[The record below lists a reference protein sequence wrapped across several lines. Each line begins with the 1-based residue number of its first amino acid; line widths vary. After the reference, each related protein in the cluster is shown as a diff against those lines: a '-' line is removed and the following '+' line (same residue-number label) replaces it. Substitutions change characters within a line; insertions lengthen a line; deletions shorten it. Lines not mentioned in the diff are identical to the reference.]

1 MSRLA
6 RKPLPIPAGV
16 TVAVSGSVVSVKG
29 PKGALEKTLPV
40 SVHIAVDANA
50 GVAVTVDHPD
60 QSGDKALQG
69 LWVRLIQNM
78 IVGVSVGFERVLEV
92 EGIGYKVVVKGKEV
106 VLDIGFSHEVP
117 VALPAGIE
125 AVAEKNVLRIR
136 GIDKEA
142 VGGFAVFVRNLR
154 PPEPYKGKGIR
165 YQGEIIRRKAGKAAK
180 TSAG

>member
-6 RKPLPIPAGV
+6 RKPLPIPAGI
-16 TVAVSGSVVSVKG
+16 TITIDAAQIAVKG
-29 PKGALEKTLPV
+29 PKGSLEKVLPAPVHV
-40 SVHIAVDANA
+40 SADPAE
-50 GVAVTVDHPD
+50 GVRVTVDHPD

-78 IVGVSVGFERVLEV
+78 MIGVTQGFERVLEV
-92 EGIGYKVVVKGKEV
+92 EGIGYKVAVKGKEV

-117 VALPAGIE
+117 VKLPEGIE

-142 VGGFAVFVRNLR
+142 VGGFAVSIRNLR

-180 TSAG
+180 TSA